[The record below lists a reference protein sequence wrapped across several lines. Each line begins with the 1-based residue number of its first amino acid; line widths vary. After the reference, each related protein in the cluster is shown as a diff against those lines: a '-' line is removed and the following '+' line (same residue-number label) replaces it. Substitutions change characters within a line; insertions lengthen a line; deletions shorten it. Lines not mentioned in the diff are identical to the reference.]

1 MNRTPKAEYTKE
13 FRDKA
18 VKLAMTDGV
27 SVSEAA
33 RRLSISMR
41 NYCERAHD
49 KTDGHASLI
58 FELSHR
64 TDRHRVQYNTRT
76 VAAKYCA
83 HAYKKL
89 LKQFDMQASISKRGN
104 CFDNAPIESF
114 WGLLKNDLCLSSQV
128 RHQAA

>member
-1 MNRTPKAEYTKE
+1 M
-13 FRDKA
+13 
-18 VKLAMTDGV
+18 
-27 SVSEAA
+27 
-33 RRLSISMR
+33 
-41 NYCERAHD
+41 
-49 KTDGHASLI
+49 
-58 FELSHR
+58 
-64 TDRHRVQYNTRT
+64 
-76 VAAKYCA
+76 AAKYCA